1 MTHDVFISYSSKNSQ
16 AAKAICHVLEQ
27 QHIKCWIAPR
37 DIPAGSDYGDLIDE
51 AILSCKVF
59 VIIFSEP
66 ASMSQWVKGEL
77 NLAFSEGKYI
87 VPFRI
92 DQTPLKGAMR
102 VILNQSHWIDAY
114 PDFDSKFSDL
124 VSGVSSFLGRGEIK
138 EDIITAPAPKP
149 APAPTPAKTYKVGDY
164 YDDGKKRGVV
174 FEVTAD
180 GQHGKIVS
188 LEQSDKELNWAVDK
202 NFGTLFNM
210 DNPSKNRIWATDKYD
225 GANNMRIVKQISGWQ
240 VKYPAFAWCDSLRE
254 GWYLPAI
261 EELKTL
267 LLKDV
272 RDVVNKTLELK
283 GATRLY
289 NQNKVWWE
297 AKAYWS
303 STESDE
309 EFYAWNVLVGY
320 GFTGSPKKNCDGYVR
335 AVSAF

>member
-66 ASMSQWVKGEL
+66 ASISQWVKGEL
-77 NLAFSEGKYI
+77 NLAFTEGKYI

-114 PDFDSKFSDL
+114 PDFESKFSDL

-138 EDIITAPAPKP
+138 EEIITAPAPKP

-188 LEQSDKELNWAVDK
+188 LESELVLKWAANK
-202 NFGTLFNM
+202 KFGTILNSK
-210 DNPSKNRIWATDKYD
+210 NPSKNRIGTTDKFN
-225 GANNMRIVKQISGWQ
+225 GANNMRIVKQIKEWEE
-240 VKYPAFAWCDSLRE
+240 KYPAFAWCDSLGE

-267 LLKDV
+267 LLKESV
-272 RDVVNKTLELK
+272 KETVNNTLELRGSK
-283 GATRLY
+283 LLDFWRH
-289 NQNKVWWE
+289 
-297 AKAYWS
+297 WS
-303 STESDE
+303 STEDEDE
-309 EFYAWNVLVGY
+309 EVCAWCVHKGIGNTFLGKAICRY
-320 GFTGSPKKNCDGYVR
+320 KGLDAYVR

>member
-114 PDFDSKFSDL
+114 PDFESKFSDL
-124 VSGVSSFLGRGEIK
+124 VSGVSSFLGKGEIK

-188 LEQSDKELNWAVDK
+188 LEQSDSGLQWAVDK
-202 NFGTLFNM
+202 NFGTFFNK
-210 DNPSKNRIWATDKYD
+210 DNPTKNEIKATDKYD
-225 GANNMRIVKQISGWQ
+225 GANNMRIVKQIKEWEE
-240 VKYPAFAWCDSLRE
+240 KYPAFAWCDSLGE

-267 LLKDV
+267 VSDNNV
-272 RDVVNKTLELK
+272 YDAVNKTLILK
-283 GATRLY
+283 GETMLL
-289 NQNKVWWE
+289 NKRVFNI
-297 AKAYWS
+297 YWS
-303 STESDE
+303 STE
-309 EFYAWNVLVGY
+309 F
-320 GFTGSPKKNCDGYVR
+320 GSFRAYFILMSSAYPDKEKNKNDGYVR